1 MKLLRRLRRDQ
12 SGAVA
17 MEMALTAPVFC
28 LLIMGGCEIGYL
40 FWNKFGLQ
48 RGVEMAARCA
58 AVNITQCPNDTAT
71 KNYAVVQTYGVNP
84 PSSVF
89 SVVTTGCGIQVTASR
104 NVQMI
109 SGSLGIPAVTITA
122 RSCFPV

>member
-1 MKLLRRLRRDQ
+1 MTLLWRMRKDQ

-28 LLIMGGCEIGYL
+28 LLIMGSCEVGYL

-58 AVNITQCPNDTAT
+58 AVNTTQCANDTAI

-89 SVVTTGCGIQVTASR
+89 TVTTAGCGIQVTAVR
-104 NVQMI
+104 NVQMM